1 MFYSLIEPEGLNSML
16 YITKLMRQT
25 RLWLESI
32 LQINLKSVGKYHLGL
47 KRVLFFK
54 KMYQY
59 LYCAV
64 LFHLLISSIQYLH
77 QRVDLASKKQCRW
90 PLQSQDWDHWMFI
103 PSTQWVLV
111 PNQEAGHCTGPEGP
125 CDVLD
130 AASLIQHRHHSVQLQ
145 GLTIGVDSVLLPR
158 TLRVQSK

>member
-64 LFHLLISSIQYLH
+64 LFHLLISSI
-77 QRVDLASKKQCRW
+77 
-90 PLQSQDWDHWMFI
+90 
-103 PSTQWVLV
+103 
-111 PNQEAGHCTGPEGP
+111 
-125 CDVLD
+125 
-130 AASLIQHRHHSVQLQ
+130 
-145 GLTIGVDSVLLPR
+145 
-158 TLRVQSK
+158 